1 MPTNPRMQVVSVD
14 TSSRRWTV
22 LAALIAGVIVLVG
35 GYAVGRIHAGQIASS
50 LSDELARES
59 AQVET
64 LTGVRDQL
72 ADVELDR
79 TIDAGASEILRATIK
94 QQKDEIA
101 QLQEQVNFFQRLMAP
116 GSAPRGVMIDRVELS
131 RAGDAFEYYVLL
143 TQLEDRR
150 SWVSGLVVID
160 VIGQRGG
167 AQQVLSLT
175 ELTEVDSYPI
185 KYRFRYFQDF
195 SGSLSLPD
203 GFEPSAIRVRA
214 DQSSGKDNLEREF
227 AWDAALQGV
236 Q

>member
-14 TSSRRWTV
+14 QSDRRWTV
-22 LAALIAGVIVLVG
+22 IAALIAGIVLLFG
-35 GYAVGRIHAGQIASS
+35 GYAVGRVHAGQIAAS
-50 LSDELARES
+50 LSDELARET

-64 LTGVRDQL
+64 LSGVRDQL

-79 TIDAGASEILRATIK
+79 TIDAGASEILRSTIK

-101 QLQEQVNFFQRLMAP
+101 QLQEQVSFFQRLMAP
-116 GSAPRGVMIDRVELS
+116 GSAPRGVMIDRFELS
-131 RAGDAFEYYVLL
+131 RAGDDFEYYVLL

-167 AQQVLSLT
+167 VQQVLSLT

-195 SGSLSLPD
+195 SGSLTLPE

-214 DQSSGKDNLEREF
+214 DLSSGKDNLEREF
-227 AWDAALQGV
+227 AWDTALKGIQ
-236 Q
+236 